1 MEIKADVSLRN
12 LLKEIFGYDT
22 FKGQQEEIIRHLMS
36 GGDAFVIMPTG
47 GGKSMCYQLPALISE
62 GTAIIVSP
70 LIALMKNQVDAIRHF
85 ATYNGIAHV
94 LNSSLTRAEILQ
106 VKKDLTDGITKLLY
120 VAPESLTKDENVEF
134 LKEINISFFAID
146 EAHCI
151 SEWGHDFRPEY
162 RKLRTIMQAL
172 DKKVPIIALTA
183 TATPKVQQDIMKN
196 LNMVHA
202 RCFLSSF
209 NRPNLY
215 YEIRPKSE
223 DVVKDIIRYVKSQEG
238 KSGIVYCL
246 SRKKVEELAE
256 TLKVNNIKALPYH
269 AGLDS
274 VTRITNQ
281 DKFLLEDVDV
291 IVATIAFGMGIDK
304 PDVRYVIHHDIPKSL
319 EAYYQETGRAGRD
332 EGEGNCILFYS
343 YDDIQKL
350 EKFHKD
356 KPVAEQEIG
365 LQILNETAAYAESS
379 ICRRRTLLN
388 YFGEIYHEKNCGS
401 CDNCLQPKEKFEGN
415 EYICLLIE
423 AVLAT
428 KQLFKSKHVINVLM
442 GKSSTTIKNCKHH
455 LLEVFGK
462 GADNDEKFWNAV
474 LRQSLV
480 ERLLEKEIEEYGT
493 IKVTKA
499 GKEYLDRPYSI
510 KMSKDHDYTNPSE
523 GDGLAGGGQ
532 KTSATDKVLFALLKD
547 LRKEIARKNNLPPFV
562 IFQDPSLEDMA
573 IQYPIKLEEM
583 KQITGVG
590 SGKAD
595 RFGKP
600 FVELIARYVEE
611 NEIVRPMDMVVRSV
625 INKSGLKVYIIQN
638 IDRKVS
644 LEDIAT
650 AKGIDFEEL
659 LHELES
665 IVASG
670 TKIDIRYY
678 VNEVID
684 IDKQDEIF
692 DYFNTAETDSY
703 LDALKELGE
712 DDFTEEEVRLIRI
725 RFLSEMGN

>member
-1 MEIKADVSLRN
+1 
-12 LLKEIFGYDT
+12 
-22 FKGQQEEIIRHLMS
+22 
-36 GGDAFVIMPTG
+36 
-47 GGKSMCYQLPALISE
+47 
-62 GTAIIVSP
+62 
-70 LIALMKNQVDAIRHF
+70 
-85 ATYNGIAHV
+85 
-94 LNSSLTRAEILQ
+94 
-106 VKKDLTDGITKLLY
+106 
-120 VAPESLTKDENVEF
+120 
-134 LKEINISFFAID
+134 
-146 EAHCI
+146 
-151 SEWGHDFRPEY
+151 
-162 RKLRTIMQAL
+162 
-172 DKKVPIIALTA
+172 
-183 TATPKVQQDIMKN
+183 
-196 LNMVHA
+196 
-202 RCFLSSF
+202 
-209 NRPNLY
+209 
-215 YEIRPKSE
+215 
-223 DVVKDIIRYVKSQEG
+223 
-238 KSGIVYCL
+238 
-246 SRKKVEELAE
+246 
-256 TLKVNNIKALPYH
+256 
-269 AGLDS
+269 
-274 VTRITNQ
+274 
-281 DKFLLEDVDV
+281 
-291 IVATIAFGMGIDK
+291 
-304 PDVRYVIHHDIPKSL
+304 
-319 EAYYQETGRAGRD
+319 
-332 EGEGNCILFYS
+332 
-343 YDDIQKL
+343 
-350 EKFHKD
+350 
-356 KPVAEQEIG
+356 
-365 LQILNETAAYAESS
+365 AESS

-499 GKEYLDRPYSI
+499 GKEYLDKPYSI

-523 GDGLAGGGQ
+523 GDVLAGGGQ